1 MLGYDEGASELENIG
16 RALFYIGD
24 QLKYLGN
31 GNATTQMGAIE
42 GLSVKINEGFERLAN
57 VIEDHE

>member
-1 MLGYDEGASELENIG
+1 MEYDDGASELENIG

-42 GLSVKINEGFERLAN
+42 GLSVKINDGLSAIASAIGE
-57 VIEDHE
+57 HE